1 MGVESF
7 CSCSK
12 DCGENSFTFQQN
24 NKINNISMT
33 NKEKST
39 QNPPNQKPNV
49 KLLDNCYRN
58 INLINSNYFSIN
70 STNPHDP
77 KKWQNCVIQ
86 KNSTEVFYGRASEI
100 SSFNNSIN
108 YINTNNAPETQM
120 LNIPLGDKYEGE
132 MKNNKP
138 NGKGIYHSI
147 TGEIREGEFIDG
159 KLNGQGKMTLSN
171 GFFIEGN
178 FINDELDGFGLT
190 LNMITGEKYEG
201 DFKNGIREG
210 KGKLIMSNE
219 DRFEGDFVNGKIE
232 GQGRFIKKNGEI
244 YEGSF
249 ENGIPCGKG
258 HKKYEDGSEYE
269 GDFKNG
275 KENGFG
281 IKKGKD
287 GQIYEGE
294 FLDGMKHGKGKH
306 IFTDGQKYEGEF
318 FEDHYNGKGI
328 YIWPD
333 ELKYIGEFK
342 DDKIEGKGILVWP
355 NGDKYEG
362 TFIDGKYNG
371 YGIEMKIDGSKY
383 EGDFHDDDYEGNGIK
398 TYPSGEK
405 YEGEFHKGELHG
417 KGIWSFNDGSTLEG
431 VWNCGNK
438 NGIFKKKNP
447 DGKISLIEYK
457 DNNIIREEDNNNI
470 IMNDKSQNGIIQIE
484 INEDKKNIKNGNDEI
499 DINLENNKNGS
510 EDLSNKIISNN
521 KNINNKRNIN
531 DKNKIIKDDVNNNPI
546 NLINSN
552 EKNETTTNEEN
563 NLVNFNEEN
572 FNEFT
577 FILLTNFEAKKL
589 NLELAKEKI
598 ILNIEEI
605 NKYKNEEFISK
616 IKKNIGQFL
625 NCKNDISLTNIQNW
639 LSYLLS
645 VNDNDQNIMQ
655 NEFLAILSNIKE
667 YPQEQELFLNKKVKK
682 YLLSKKNIILEKLN
696 LYSNKNNTSNKYI
709 SFKNLKKIIEEEKI
723 ELKEQYFVFLF
734 YALKKFED
742 PNANLEDLKY
752 DILFDILNNTEND
765 SKMDEESDLEISD
778 DEYNKIIA
786 DFQMKLINYINNNH
800 TNLRFILNG
809 LIQILN
815 LEEDNNAVEVV
826 LIRPFFERMKEIG
839 IWDNNELEIYCIFN
853 RYKLSEKYE
862 GINIYLLEEELKNMK
877 VSMNKNNNYNNEVNQ
892 QVIMENINEENEES
906 SIE

>member
-12 DCGENSFTFQQN
+12 DCGEGSFTFQQN
-24 NKINNISMT
+24 NRSMNNSAS
-33 NKEKST
+33 KEK
-39 QNPPNQKPNV
+39 QNLNQLNQKPNL
-49 KLLDNCYRN
+49 KLIDNFYRN
-58 INLINSNYFSIN
+58 NNLINTNYFSIN
-70 STNPHDP
+70 STNPHDQ
-77 KKWQNCVIQ
+77 KRWQNCVIQ
-86 KNSTEVFYGRASEI
+86 KNSAEVFYGRASEI

-108 YINTNNAPETQM
+108 YINSNNLPETPM

-132 MKNNKP
+132 MKNNRP
-138 NGKGIYHSI
+138 FGKGIYHSI

-159 KLNGQGKMTLSN
+159 KLNGPGKMTLSN

-178 FINDELDGFGLT
+178 FVNDELDGFGMT

-201 DFKNGIREG
+201 EFKNGIREG

-219 DRFEGDFVNGKIE
+219 DRFEGNFIHGKLE
-232 GQGRFIKKNGEI
+232 GQGKFIKKNGEI

-249 ENGIPCGKG
+249 ENGIPSGKG
-258 HKKYEDGSEYE
+258 HKKYEDGGEYE
-269 GDFKNG
+269 GEFKNG

-306 IFTDGQKYEGEF
+306 IFNDGQKYEGDF
-318 FEDHYNGKGI
+318 YEDHYNGKGI

-333 ELKYIGEFK
+333 DLKYIGEFK
-342 DDKIEGKGILVWP
+342 DDKIEGKGTLIWP

-362 TFIDGKYNG
+362 SFIDGKYNG
-371 YGIEMKIDGSKY
+371 YGIEIKTDGSKY

-398 TYPSGEK
+398 IFPNGEK
-405 YEGEFHKGELHG
+405 YEGEFHKGEIDG
-417 KGIWSFNDGSTLEG
+417 KGVWTYNDGTTLEG
-431 VWNCGNK
+431 IWNLGNK

-447 DGKISLIEYK
+447 DGKINIVEYK
-457 DNNIIREEDNNNI
+457 NNI
-470 IMNDKSQNGIIQIE
+470 IMKEEDSDNIFTNDKSQNGIIQIE
-484 INEDKKNIKNGNDEI
+484 INEDKKNNTKNGGD
-499 DINLENNKNGS
+499 DINIVNNDNIDNKNGID
-510 EDLSNKIISNN
+510 EINNNN
-521 KNINNKRNIN
+521 KSINNKRNIN
-531 DKNKIIKDDVNNNPI
+531 EKNKIINEEFQNEIGINND
-546 NLINSN
+546 
-552 EKNETTTNEEN
+552 ETTII
-563 NLVNFNEEN
+563 NFNEEN

-577 FILLTNFEAKKL
+577 FILLTNLEAKKMS
-589 NLELAKEKI
+589 LELAKEKI
-598 ILNIEEI
+598 ILNQNDI
-605 NKYKNEEFISK
+605 NKYTNEEFISK
-616 IKKNIGQFL
+616 IQKNISQYL
-625 NCKNDISLTNIQNW
+625 DCENEVSLINIQNW
-639 LSYLLS
+639 LNYLLS

-682 YLLSKKNIILEKLN
+682 YLLPKKNIIFEKLN
-696 LYSNKNNTSNKYI
+696 LSKNNNNKYI
-709 SFKNLKKIIEEEKI
+709 SFKHLKTIIEDEKI

-734 YALKKFED
+734 YALKKFDD
-742 PNANLEDLKY
+742 PKANLEDLKY

-778 DEYNKIIA
+778 DEYNQIIA

-809 LIQILN
+809 LIQVLN
-815 LEEDNNAVEVV
+815 IEEENNVVEVV

-877 VSMNKNNNYNNEVNQ
+877 ASMNKNNKYNNEVNKQ
-892 QVIMENINEENEES
+892 IIMENIKEENEES